1 MKHLILAAALTSS
14 LALIAA
20 PAFAGGGAEALNT
33 QSALKAKAFDD
44 TQVGGYARSHD
55 ADSARAQRDANLH
68 RAARDRSEN
77 ARAASRGLP
86 HYY

>member
-20 PAFAGGGAEALNT
+20 PAFAGEANNAQQKT
-33 QSALKAKAFDD
+33 KTFTD
-44 TQVGGYARSHD
+44 TQMGARIYD
-55 ADSARAQRDANLH
+55 AGSARAQRDANLR
-68 RAARDRSEN
+68 RAAQDRSEN